1 MQRRDFL
8 KVVGVGATLVVVQPS
23 MLGQTLYA
31 KDGSM
36 FKTYDKVQLLDADGN
51 PILASN
57 LEKEK
62 NYVFNYPH
70 LATPCFLLLLPEPAS
85 KGVKLKSEDGEEY
98 IWSGAVG
105 RENNI
110 VAYTAICSH
119 QLTHVNPAD
128 SFISYIPKKQ
138 KTMAYT
144 EGGVIVCASHLTA
157 FAPNDGGKVL
167 SGPATDPLASIVL
180 EHRDDDTLWAVAVLG
195 PDKFHSFFK
204 AFKPEFKKY
213 FGGKRKAKKFVTVA
227 AQTVPLT
234 EYSKEIIQH

>member
-8 KVVGVGATLVVVQPS
+8 KVVGVGAAMVVVQPS
-23 MLGQTLYA
+23 MIGQKLYA
-31 KDGSM
+31 DNGTM
-36 FKTYDKVQLLDADGN
+36 FKTYDKVQLMDADGN

-70 LATPCFLLLLPEPAS
+70 VATPCFLLALAEKVS
-85 KGVKLKSEDGEEY
+85 GDVKLKSEDGEEY
-98 IWSGAVG
+98 LWSGAVG
-105 RENNI
+105 KENNI
-110 VAYTAICSH
+110 VAYSAICSH

-138 KTMAYT
+138 KTMAYA
-144 EGGVIVCASHLTA
+144 EGGVIVCGSHLSA
-157 FAPNDGGKVL
+157 FDPAKGAKKL
-167 SGPATDPLASIVL
+167 SGPASEPLASIVL

-204 AFKPEFKKY
+204 AYKPEFKLY

-234 EYSKEIIQH
+234 KYSKEVIQY

>member
-8 KVVGVGATLVVVQPS
+8 KVVGVGAAMVVVQPS
-23 MLGQTLYA
+23 TIGQKLYA
-31 KDGSM
+31 SDGGM
-36 FKTYDKVQLLDADGN
+36 FKAYDKVQLMDADGN

-57 LEKEK
+57 LVKEK

-70 LATPCFLLLLPEPAS
+70 VATPCFLLALPEAAN
-85 KGVKLKSEDGEEY
+85 KDVKLKSENGEEY

-105 RENNI
+105 KENNI
-110 VAYTAICSH
+110 VAFSAICSH

-128 SFISYIPKKQ
+128 SFISYVTKKE

-144 EGGVIVCASHLTA
+144 EGGVIVCGSHLSA
-157 FAPNDGGKVL
+157 FDPTNGAKAL
-167 SGPATDPLASIVL
+167 SGPAAEPLASIVI

-195 PDKFHSFFK
+195 PDKFHSYFK
-204 AFKPEFKKY
+204 AYKPEFKKY

-234 EYSKEIIQH
+234 EYSKEIIKY